1 MYVAMVRIQYRV
13 NASSPPI
20 GFGKDIFPGGV
31 GTFRVVLVKE
41 EVQSQV
47 EVLSLYGQTCVHVCV
62 CMCVYVCVCLYVR
75 VCVQTL
81 NFIFLIKLFLSLR
94 PKIVSVAFF

>member
-20 GFGKDIFPGGV
+20 AFGKDIFPGGV
-31 GTFRVVLVKE
+31 GTLWVGLVKG

-47 EVLSLYGQTCVHVCV
+47 EVLSLYGQTCVHVRVCVCVCVCVCIRVCTFV
-62 CMCVYVCVCLYVR
+62 CMCTSVC
-75 VCVQTL
+75 TD
-81 NFIFLIKLFLSLR
+81 I
-94 PKIVSVAFF
+94 